1 MEGNIG
7 VQPQAQRVQVFTI
20 DEGLDEPSN
29 HWRKL
34 AIIEAILIIILVF
47 LLLIRI

>member
-1 MEGNIG
+1 MEGNIET
-7 VQPQAQRVQVFTI
+7 QTQAQRVQVFTI

-34 AIIEAILIIILVF
+34 AIIEAILIIILIF

>member
-7 VQPQAQRVQVFTI
+7 IQPQAQRVQVFTI

-34 AIIEAILIIILVF
+34 AIIEAILIIILIF

>member
-1 MEGNIG
+1 MEGNIEI
-7 VQPQAQRVQVFTI
+7 QPQAQRVQVFTI
-20 DEGLDEPSN
+20 DEGLEEPSN

-34 AIIEAILIIILVF
+34 AIIEVILIIILIF